1 MLERGTLRDFVFC
14 CCKFNIIDG
23 RMLIL
28 HLLWLFKTPPSY
40 YPHLYPVLFSLYG
53 VINLIIIFILSCMWQ
68 LQASGVYNFY
78 HIYSYFGVNLN
89 PVNDIDRKLKKKR
102 N

>member
-1 MLERGTLRDFVFC
+1 MVSGESCLFISFTF
-14 CCKFNIIDG
+14 
-23 RMLIL
+23 MLIL